1 MDQEEGEKD
10 GEQDEGEK
18 DGGEQDEQEKDEQD
32 GNDENDDRQSNLST
46 EEKLLDYYT
55 ELANDADWDDY

>member
-1 MDQEEGEKD
+1 VDQEEGEKD

-32 GNDENDDRQSNLST
+32 GNDENDDQHSNLST
-46 EEKLLDYYT
+46 EEKLLDYYN